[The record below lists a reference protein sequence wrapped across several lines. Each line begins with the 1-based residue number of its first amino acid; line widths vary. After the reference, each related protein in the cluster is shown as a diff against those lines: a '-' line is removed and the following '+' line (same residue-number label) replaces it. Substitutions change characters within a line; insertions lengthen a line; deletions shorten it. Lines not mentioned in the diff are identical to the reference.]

1 MQLGIICS
9 GWSLEVVL
17 LMAFMVLNSLSSS
30 SVSTELS
37 EIRHDVKGAWEV
49 ML

>member
-1 MQLGIICS
+1 
-9 GWSLEVVL
+9 
-17 LMAFMVLNSLSSS
+17 MAFMVLNSLSSS

-37 EIRHDVKGAWEV
+37 EIKRDVKGAWQV